1 MSTKESILIVDDD
14 RIIADN
20 LKAAL
25 GEEGYNAVAVNL
37 AGDAIEEEK
46 KQLFNVIILDLVL
59 PDMSGI
65 ELLRMFRNKSPETCL
80 IIFTGFA
87 SLPSAIEALKVGAYD
102 YIIKPFDVE
111 HLKLVVRRGL
121 EKERLIIKNK
131 ELLERMEREKHK
143 LEIILAAYEKIS
155 GIIKL
160 EDLADF
166 VADKAIQIAEA
177 EKASLMIVDEQSGEL
192 VLKGCKG
199 IDLGT
204 EKIGWRIKV
213 GELIA
218 GWVVKEGEALVVS
231 DIDNDPRFKAHA
243 KPSRYKTKSFISLPL
258 KSDSHVI
265 GVINVTDKLAR
276 TNIFTEEDLRYLTI
290 IAHQTAAQIE
300 NIKLYEKLS
309 SFAITDSLTG
319 LFNHRYFQERIHSEI
334 LRAERY
340 KHALSLIMFDIDSF
354 KLYNDK
360 YGHLEGDRI
369 LKQVAGILKLRSR
382 QVDVV
387 CRYGGEEF
395 MIILPDTDTNGAKI
409 MAEKIRKAIGE
420 IKLSVSAGIADF
432 EKGLSKDD
440 LILHADK
447 ALYKAK
453 AEGKNKVCVYRAR
466 E

>member
-1 MSTKESILIVDDD
+1 MNESILIVDDD

-20 LKAAL
+20 LKTAL
-25 GEEGYNAVAVNL
+25 SEEGYKVIAVNR
-37 AGDAIEEEK
+37 ASDAIEETK
-46 KQLFNVIILDLVL
+46 KQFFNIVILDLVL

-65 ELLRMFRNKSPETCL
+65 ELLRMFRNKSPEVCF

-87 SLPSAIEALKVGAYD
+87 SLSSAIEALKVGAYD
-102 YIIKPFDVE
+102 YIIKPFDME
-111 HLKLVVRRGL
+111 HLKLVIKRGM
-121 EKERLIIKNK
+121 EKEKLLIKNK
-131 ELLERMEREKHK
+131 ELLERLEREKYK
-143 LEIILAAYEKIS
+143 LEIILDAYKKIS
-155 GIIKL
+155 GILKL

-177 EKASLMIVDEQSGEL
+177 EKASLMIVDENCGEL

-204 EKIGWRIKV
+204 EKLGWRIKI

-218 GWVVKEGEALVVS
+218 GWVAKEGEALLVS
-231 DIDNDPRFKAHA
+231 DIENDPRVKARA
-243 KPSRYKTKSFISLPL
+243 NPSRYKTKSFISLPL
-258 KSDSHVI
+258 KSENRVI
-265 GVINVTDKLAR
+265 GVLNVTDKLAY
-276 TNIFTEEDLRYLTI
+276 TNIFTEEDLKFLTI
-290 IAHQTAAQIE
+290 LAHQTVAQIE

-309 SFAITDSLTG
+309 SFAITDSLTD
-319 LFNHRYFQERIHSEI
+319 LFNHRYFQECIHSEV

-340 KHALSLIMFDIDSF
+340 NHPLSLAMLDIDSF

-369 LKQVAGILKLRSR
+369 LKQVAVILKQHSR
-382 QVDVV
+382 RVDVV

-395 MIILPDTDTNGAKI
+395 MIVLPDTEANGAEI
-409 MAEKIRKAIGE
+409 MAEKIRKAIEE
-420 IKLSVSAGIADF
+420 IKLSISAGIAVF

-440 LILHADK
+440 LIAHADK

-453 AEGKNKVCVYRAR
+453 AEGKNRVCVYK
-466 E
+466 

>member
-1 MSTKESILIVDDD
+1 MSTKKSILIVDDD

-37 AGDAIEEEK
+37 AGDAIEEAK
-46 KQLFNVIILDLVL
+46 KQFFNVIILDLVL

-65 ELLRMFRNKSPETCL
+65 ELLRMFRNKSPETCF

-87 SLPSAIEALKVGAYD
+87 SLPSAIEALKVGVYD

-131 ELLERMEREKHK
+131 ELLECLEREKYK
-143 LEIILAAYEKIS
+143 LEIILVAYEKIS

-177 EKASLMIVDEQSGEL
+177 EKASLMIVDESSGEL
-192 VLKGCKG
+192 ILKGSKG
-199 IDLGT
+199 IDVGT
-204 EKIGWRIKV
+204 EKIGWRIKI

-218 GWVVKEGEALVVS
+218 GWVVKEGEALLVS

-276 TNIFTEEDLRYLTI
+276 TNIFTEEDLKYLTI
-290 IAHQTAAQIE
+290 LAHQTVAQIE

-309 SFAITDSLTG
+309 SFAIADSLTNI
-319 LFNHRYFQERIHSEI
+319 FNHRYFQERIHSEV
-334 LRAERY
+334 LRAQRY
-340 KHALSLIMFDIDSF
+340 KHALSLVMFDIDSF
-354 KLYNDK
+354 KLYNDQH
-360 YGHLEGDRI
+360 GHLEGDRI
-369 LKQVAGILKLRSR
+369 LKQVAAILKQHSR
-382 QVDVV
+382 KVDVV

-395 MIILPDTDTNGAKI
+395 MIILPDTDSNGAKI
-409 MAEKIRKAIGE
+409 MAEKIRKAIEE

-440 LILHADK
+440 FIMRADK

-453 AEGKNKVCVYRAR
+453 AEGKNKVCAYK
-466 E
+466 